1 MTTATRS
8 TGTRPRKAPTPK
20 KGVPTPRQAPKRP
33 PTRKSDRL
41 QWPEWVGSWPRLRGR
56 QFPEFES
63 KHEGDETTQAER
75 CGRFGID
82 VGMRQMPWQW
92 RSLQGI
98 LSVQPPTADELED
111 AEREGREPI
120 SLWTHRDV
128 CIEATRQQ
136 GKTLL
141 VVLLIVFH
149 MFVLRSARIIYC
161 AQRWSTAYDVWK
173 RVCAVINRVPWLRR
187 RLLEKPSKT
196 GNRGVI
202 RLHDPRNPGVVTCE
216 VEFGPRSQDFGRGYT
231 EIDLLILDEAY
242 DVDPSEEANL
252 TGAQSA
258 AKNPQTVYISTP
270 PVAAVH
276 PRCHALAGLHRL
288 GHAKAPDLYYALY
301 AAPRDRDR
309 TDPDAWML
317 AQPSYGVATN
327 EREIR
332 SKLQKAKTVEQRA
345 IFDADYLGWG
355 DYPPD
360 EDEIGSPFEAV
371 WDSLANPKA
380 ELLGAR
386 AIAVHRSRNRLRWVV
401 VAAQLS
407 TDGRTHIEVG
417 PLRTGHHT
425 EIAEYL
431 ITKVT
436 EWNPVAL
443 VIDRKNGAAV
453 LEPLLIE
460 AGVEPHMTGASEM
473 AHACSGL
480 LDDALAGRLSHSD
493 QEILNDAANSA
504 TMRELPGGDF
514 AWLEDESGVAIPLV
528 GASLAHWALRRFG
541 AKQPG
546 PPPKPAYGRAP
557 AAQQSRVAPQQWGGP
572 AGDFNVMTANF

>member
-1 MTTATRS
+1 MATATRS
-8 TGTRPRKAPTPK
+8 AGTSRRPA
-20 KGVPTPRQAPKRP
+20 AKRP
-33 PTRKSDRL
+33 PNRKTERP
-41 QWPEWVGSWPRLRGR
+41 QWPEWVGTWPRLKGR
-56 QFPEFES
+56 QTPEFES
-63 KHEGDETTQAER
+63 KHRGDESAQADR
-75 CGRFGID
+75 CGRFGFDI
-82 VGMRQMPWQW
+82 GLRQMPWQW

-98 LSVQPPTADELED
+98 LSVQPPTDEELED
-111 AEREGREPI
+111 AERENREPI
-120 SLWTHRDV
+120 RLWTHRDV

-141 VVLLIVFH
+141 IVLLILFH
-149 MFVLRSARIIYC
+149 MFVLRSPRIIYT

-173 RVCAVINRVPWLRR
+173 RVVAVINRVPWLKR
-187 RLLEKPSKT
+187 RLYEKPSKS

-202 RLHDPRNPGVVTCE
+202 KLCDPDSGNPDAIVCE

-242 DVDPSEEANL
+242 DIDPGEEANL

-258 AKNPQTVYISTP
+258 AKNPQTVYISTA

-276 PRCHALAGLHRL
+276 PKCHTLAGLHRL
-288 GHAKAPDLYYALY
+288 GHKRAADLYYALY
-301 AAPRDRDR
+301 AAPRDKVRS
-309 TDPDAWML
+309 DPEAWAL
-317 AQPSYGVATN
+317 AQPSYGIATN

-371 WDSLANPKA
+371 WDNLANPKA
-380 ELLGAR
+380 QLVGAR
-386 AIAVHRSRNRLRWVV
+386 AIAVHRSRNRRRWAIT
-401 VAAQLS
+401 AAQM
-407 TDGRTHIEVG
+407 TADGRIHIEVG
-417 PLRTGHHT
+417 PVRTGHHT

-436 EWNPVAL
+436 EWNPIAL
-443 VIDRKNGAAV
+443 LIDEKNGASV

-460 AGVEPHMTGASEM
+460 AGIEPQITGTSVM
-473 AHACSGL
+473 AHACDGL
-480 LDDALAGRLSHSD
+480 LNDALAGKLSHSD

-514 AWLEDESGVAIPLV
+514 AWLEDENGVAIPLV
-528 GASLAHWALRRFG
+528 AASLAHWALRRYG
-541 AKQPG
+541 AQQAG
-546 PPPKPAYGRAP
+546 PPPKPAYDRAGAGTQRP
-557 AAQQSRVAPQQWGGP
+557 SSGQHQWGGP
-572 AGDFNVMTANF
+572 GAGDFNVMTANF